1 MAGRFDPSSILNGL
15 NAMTENRS
23 YEVPSSI
30 VPDKR
35 TRAEVRE
42 DFEKKLKALD
52 KDAIEELKNKIL
64 DIHEAD
70 DFIYLKKDIE
80 DSLVKFIRYYDHF
93 EDLNSDESR
102 KVGLKEKEL
111 KLDARYDWREKARLF
126 FFRILASALLVV
138 TLFVIGYVEHEYEW
152 AKLPMSKYL
161 NTSAKLP

>member
-64 DIHEAD
+64 
-70 DFIYLKKDIE
+70 
-80 DSLVKFIRYYDHF
+80 
-93 EDLNSDESR
+93 
-102 KVGLKEKEL
+102 G
-111 KLDARYDWREKARLF
+111 
-126 FFRILASALLVV
+126 
-138 TLFVIGYVEHEYEW
+138 
-152 AKLPMSKYL
+152 
-161 NTSAKLP
+161 